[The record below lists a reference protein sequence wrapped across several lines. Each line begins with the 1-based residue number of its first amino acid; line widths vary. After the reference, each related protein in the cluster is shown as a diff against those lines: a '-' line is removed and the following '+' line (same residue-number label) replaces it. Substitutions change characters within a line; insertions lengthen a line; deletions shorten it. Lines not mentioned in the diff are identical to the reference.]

1 MKNKLDKKH
10 VLQNLSKRER
20 QIIDILYRSQNVTA
34 AEVQEQLPD
43 PPSYSAV
50 RSALR
55 ILEEKGYI
63 SHKYDGPRYVYNPT
77 ISHEKAK
84 HSAIQ
89 RLLHT
94 FFNDSVEQ
102 AVSAMLINSDIK
114 ISGEEYDRIDRLI
127 KQARITEENKNE
139 LL

>member
-1 MKNKLDKKH
+1 MKNKPYDKKE
-10 VLQNLSKRER
+10 LQNLSKRER
-20 QIIDILYRSQNVTA
+20 QIMDILYRKEKTTA
-34 AEVQEQLPD
+34 SEVQAQLPD

-63 SHKYDGPRYVYNPT
+63 SHAYDGPRYVFSPT
-77 ISHEKAK
+77 ISREQAEQ
-84 HSAIQ
+84 SAIK

-102 AVSAMLINSDIK
+102 AVSAMLKNADLK
-114 ISGEEYDRIDRLI
+114 ISDEEFNRIAQLI
-127 KQARITEENKNE
+127 RQARKRG
-139 LL
+139 